1 MLSAHVMAGMP
12 GLPLVVSP
20 QEDRTLEGLKRLSET
35 ASDEIVSHMQS
46 VGAILF
52 RGFDVQS
59 AEQFQSFAAGLTE
72 KFLDYRRGTSP
83 RKKVAGQVYT
93 STEAPP
99 RIPIALHCEL
109 AYVNHYPD
117 RILFYC
123 HTAPTE
129 RGETPICDM
138 GKVYEAIDPR
148 VRQRFEDR
156 GIRIIQNIA
165 AEKSWRSKRTWMD
178 MFETDDKSHVEQ
190 YCEHEQIR
198 WKWKPDGTLQLI
210 NERPAVVVHPV
221 TGQKIWFNSAHNF
234 HDSWS
239 WEFRH
244 VGLRGLSLI
253 SALAERFRRR
263 RRSPEDFPIHCQYG
277 DGGEIAGEDM
287 SHIRQVLWNN
297 AVLFPWEKGDVLLLD
312 NLRVAHGRMPFKGE
326 RRILVAMGMSKSQPA
341 ALVG

>member
-1 MLSAHVMAGMP
+1 MLSAPVMSGMP
-12 GLPLVVSP
+12 GLPLVVTP
-20 QEDRTLEGLKRLSET
+20 ENDRSLNGLISLVARE
-35 ASDEIVSHMQS
+35 AAAVEEHMKN

-52 RGFDVQS
+52 RGFDVQT
-59 AEQFQSFAAGLTE
+59 AEQFQSFGSGLTD

-99 RIPIALHCEL
+99 RIPIALHCEM

-123 HTAPTE
+123 HTPPTY

-138 GKVYEAIDPR
+138 GKVYDAIDPR
-148 VRQRFEDR
+148 VRQRFEER
-156 GIRIIQNIA
+156 GTRIIQNIPA
-165 AEKSWRSKRTWMD
+165 QKSWKSKRTWMD

-190 YCEHEQIR
+190 YCVHEEIR

-210 NERPAVVVHPV
+210 NERPAVLVHPV
-221 TGQKIWFNSAHNF
+221 TGKKIWFNSAHNF

-244 VGLRGLSLI
+244 FGLRGLAFVA
-253 SALAERFRRR
+253 ALAERFRRR
-263 RRSPEDFPIHCQYG
+263 RKNPEDFPIHCQYG
-277 DGGEIAGEDM
+277 DGGEIALEDM
-287 SHIRQVLWNN
+287 NHIRQVLWDH
-297 AVLFPWEKGDVLLLD
+297 AVVYPWEQGDILLLD
-312 NLRVAHGRMPFKGE
+312 NLRVAHARMPFKGE
-326 RRILVAMGMSKSQPA
+326 RRILVAMGMAKQPVA
-341 ALVG
+341 A

>member
-1 MLSAHVMAGMP
+1 MLSAHVMPGMP
-12 GLPLVVSP
+12 GLPLVVQP
-20 QEDRTLEGLKRLSET
+20 EDDRSLAGLIALAERE
-35 ASDEIVSHMQS
+35 SDAVTEQMNA

-52 RGFDVQS
+52 RGFDVQT

-99 RIPIALHCEL
+99 QFPIALHCEM

-117 RILFYC
+117 RILFFC
-123 HTAPTE
+123 HTPPTY

-138 GKVYEAIDPR
+138 AKVYDALDPR
-148 VRQRFEDR
+148 VRQQFENR
-156 GIRIIQNIA
+156 GVRIIQNMPAKPSRI
-165 AEKSWRSKRTWMD
+165 RKRTWMD

-210 NERPAVVVHPV
+210 NERPAVLVHPV

-244 VGLRGLSLI
+244 FGLRTLGFI
-253 SALAERFRRR
+253 SSLAERFRRR
-263 RRSPEDFPIHCQYG
+263 RRNPEDFPIHCQYG
-277 DGGEIAGEDM
+277 DGGEIAREDM
-287 SHIRQVLWNN
+287 NHIRQVLWDH
-297 AVLFPWEKGDVLLLD
+297 AVVYPWERGDIILLD
-312 NLRVAHGRMPFKGE
+312 NLRVAHARMPFKGE
-326 RRILVAMGMSKSQPA
+326 RRILVAMGMAKQPVA
-341 ALVG
+341 A